1 MIVGPNNRQLTRPIE
16 GVEMHTPPEH
26 AIEDGGLIWIDVSE
40 KWAAIWMGWDGRT
53 GKQRWL
59 TCAVVAEHESAGDSV
74 NAMKAM
80 GVAA

>member
-1 MIVGPNNRQLTRPIE
+1 
-16 GVEMHTPPEH
+16 MHTPPEQ
-26 AIEDGGLIWIDVSE
+26 AMEEGGLIWIDVTE

-59 TCAVVAEHESAGDSV
+59 TCAVVAEHESAGDAV